1 MVPRL
6 LMKNLVSLSQLN
18 DLDNV
23 SLAKCD
29 QYVLDSFRRDMDEK
43 LWRVDTLLLA
53 SAIMAGVIV
62 GIGAYGQRYRHHRFT
77 RLIFLGASTLFLPII
92 SSVVS
97 SSTVLVSSMRPLGIN
112 DLSKSS
118 PALVALCNPA
128 KHSVIVVTWAL
139 LVQNIMINTSVVVAV
154 DDREGPSVGPPIE
167 LLAQGVW
174 TLYLGITHLSEVTE
188 DYLTYVLT
196 VLYLLELLLFL
207 LTVAKLVF
215 KYYAVRKA
223 QQSYAFGRNPRLVFG
238 YMHQQ
243 LPLMAREHDA
253 PPPLLVM
260 GEETRQV
267 EKQHHGYVFKHASS
281 SSSLGAIG
289 LVTIDR
295 VWRQLG
301 SNSMLL
307 PAVATQRLKDVCL
320 SFALF
325 KLLRCRFARY
335 ELAAYSGSEYN
346 TSNFF
351 WSLLLKDDCEPDR
364 VFGVIA
370 DELSFLHDYYYSS
383 LPINYSKCWL
393 PLLGILVSLSSLG
406 YCIFLAVWMMI
417 ISRHSY
423 NYQMVC
429 NIRCHDATYLHLG
442 ILELDVIP
450 LVLLL
455 VFLVTA
461 EVRDMVSHVY
471 SDWTKVVLTC
481 RLLNKELSPS
491 MRKWALHI
499 LRRRRCRLMKHWDE
513 EVGQCSVLPHLRP
526 RRTTPLAF
534 VVRRLLHL
542 PDEKTEVSAAVKVS
556 LIDALR
562 SSRDNGEHLSN
573 GKASLRRWGQ
583 QGERLLW
590 ACNSKSAS
598 VVILTWQIATSILE
612 VRDQQQQ
619 GSSSLASDCH
629 MTVATCLSRYCAYL
643 VSLCPELL
651 PDDDA
656 WSKGLYE
663 AVNKDARRALA
674 RLSSSTPDH
683 QQLVKLL
690 NDKSN
695 HMVLKNGAKLGQQLV
710 EETTIDGEETA
721 WKLLAGFWSEMILYV
736 APSDNLKGHKEAIA
750 RGGEL
755 ITLLWA
761 LLNHAGIIS
770 RTTSSSD
777 DARV

>member
-1 MVPRL
+1 MAPRL
-6 LMKNLVSLSQLN
+6 LMKNPVSLSQLN

-29 QYVLDSFRRDMDEK
+29 QYVLDSFRRDMDKK

-97 SSTVLVSSMRPLGIN
+97 SSTVLVSSMRPHGIN

-118 PALVALCNPA
+118 PALVALCNLA

-174 TLYLGITHLSEVTE
+174 TLYL
-188 DYLTYVLT
+188 
-196 VLYLLELLLFL
+196 
-207 LTVAKLVF
+207 
-215 KYYAVRKA
+215 VRKA
-223 QQSYAFGRNPRLVFG
+223 QQSYAFGRNPRLVFW

-267 EKQHHGYVFKHASS
+267 EKQHQGYVFKHAS

-307 PAVATQRLKDVCL
+307 PALATQRLKDVCL

-429 NIRCHDATYLHLG
+429 NIRCQDATYLHLG

-461 EVRDMVSHVY
+461 EVRDMVSHVC

-481 RLLNKELSPS
+481 RLLNKDISSS
-491 MRKWALHI
+491 MRKWALRI
-499 LRRRRCRLMKHWDE
+499 LCSRRCRLMMKHWDE
-513 EVGQCSVLPHLRP
+513 EVGQCSVLPPLRRP
-526 RRTTPLAF
+526 RARTTSVAL
-534 VVRRLLHL
+534 VVGRLLHL
-542 PDEKTEVSAAVKVS
+542 PDEKRKVDAAVKVS
-556 LIDALR
+556 IINALR
-562 SSRDNGEHLSN
+562 SSRENGEQLSN
-573 GKASLRRWGQ
+573 GKACLRRWGQ

-598 VVILTWQIATSILE
+598 DVILTWQIATSILE
-612 VRDQQQQ
+612 VRDQQ
-619 GSSSLASDCH
+619 GSSSVTTSDCH

-663 AVNKDARRALA
+663 AVNKDACRALA
-674 RLSSSTPDH
+674 GLSSSTPDY
-683 QQLVKLL
+683 QQLVQLL

-736 APSDNLKGHKEAIA
+736 APSDNLKGHKGAIA

-761 LLNHAGIIS
+761 LLNHAGIVS
-770 RTTSSSD
+770 RTTTSSD
-777 DARV
+777 DDTRV